1 MFAVLHWRM
10 EHQVVDL
17 LLAGLRAS
25 GEPTRLRILALLAQ
39 GELSVSELIRILGQS
54 QPRVSRHLK
63 LLCDAGLVIRLPEG
77 TSVFYRLVDGGA
89 LGSLACAITKLLPRD
104 DAMLQ
109 LDNSRLNE
117 ARQERT
123 RLAAEYFSKNAA
135 QWDKIRS
142 LHVSEAAVEAA
153 ATEMLG
159 QRPVAHA
166 LDLGTGTGRIL
177 LLLAGL
183 AEKATGID
191 FNREMLA
198 IARANLEAAA
208 LSNFHVRQAEVQNL
222 PLPDNSVDLVT
233 VHQVLHYLDNP
244 GAALREAARVL
255 QPNGRILIVDFA
267 PHGIEELRDTHA
279 HRRLGFSGKEVSA
292 WCAAAGLSMVEV
304 RHLPPESPQG
314 LTVSI
319 WLAQHIGRAWPA
331 RSGIAETGEN
341 HL

>member
-1 MFAVLHWRM
+1 
-10 EHQVVDL
+10 VDV

-63 LLCDAGLVIRLPEG
+63 LLCDAGLVMRLPEG

-89 LGSLACAITKLLPRD
+89 SGSMACAITKLLPKD
-104 DAMLQ
+104 DATLR

-117 ARQERT
+117 ARQERA
-123 RLAAEYFSKNAA
+123 RLAAEYFSKNATE
-135 QWDKIRS
+135 WDKIRS

-153 ATEMLG
+153 VKEMLG
-159 QRPVAHA
+159 RCPVAHV

-183 AEKATGID
+183 AEKGTGID

-198 IARANLEAAA
+198 IARANLEGAA
-208 LSNFHVRQAEVQNL
+208 LNNFHVRQAEVQNL
-222 PLPDNSVDLVT
+222 PLPDRSVDLVT

-244 GAALREAARVL
+244 AAALREAARVL
-255 QPNGRILIVDFA
+255 QSNGRILIVDFA
-267 PHGIEELRDTHA
+267 PHGIEQLRDTHA
-279 HRRLGFSGKEVSA
+279 HRRLGFSEKEVTA
-292 WCAAAGLSMVEV
+292 WCAAAGLTVVEV
-304 RHLPPESPQG
+304 RHLPPASSQG

-319 WLAQHIGRAWPA
+319 WLAQNLGRPSPA
-331 RSGIAETGEN
+331 RKDTAAIGEN
-341 HL
+341 LQ

>member
-1 MFAVLHWRM
+1 M
-10 EHQVVDL
+10 EQYRLDS

-25 GEPTRLRILALLAQ
+25 GEPTRLRILSLLAQ

-63 LLCDAGLVIRLPEG
+63 LLCDAGLVMRLPEG

-89 LGSLACAITKLLPRD
+89 SGSLACAITRLLPKD
-104 DAMLQ
+104 DAILL

-135 QWDKIRS
+135 EWDKIRS

-153 ATEMLG
+153 IMEMLG
-159 QRPVAHA
+159 PRPVSHV

-177 LLLAGL
+177 LLLEGL

-191 FNREMLA
+191 CNREMLA
-198 IARANLEAAA
+198 IARANLEGAG
-208 LSNFHVRQAEVQNL
+208 LNSFHVRQAEVQNL
-222 PLPDNSVDLVT
+222 PLPDRSVDLVT

-244 GAALREAARVL
+244 AAAIREAVRVL

-267 PHGIEELRDTHA
+267 PHGIEQLRDDHA
-279 HRRLGFSGKEVSA
+279 HRRLGFSEKEVAA
-292 WCAAAGLSMVEV
+292 WCTTAGLSLVEV
-304 RHLPPESPQG
+304 RHLPPVSSQG

-319 WLAQHIGRAWPA
+319 WLAQNPERPLPA
-331 RSGIAETGEN
+331 RRSIVETGEN
-341 HL
+341 LR

>member
-1 MFAVLHWRM
+1 L
-10 EHQVVDL
+10 DS

-39 GELSVSELIRILGQS
+39 GELSVSEMIRILGQS

-63 LLCDAGLVIRLPEG
+63 LLCDAGLVMRLPEG
-77 TSVFYRLVDGGA
+77 TSVFYRLVDGGTS
-89 LGSLACAITKLLPRD
+89 GSLACAITKLLPRD
-104 DAMLQ
+104 DATIL

-135 QWDKIRS
+135 EWDKIRS

-153 ATEMLG
+153 VKEILG
-159 QRPVAHA
+159 PRPVAHA

-177 LLLAGL
+177 LLLGGL

-191 FNREMLA
+191 CNREMLA
-198 IARANLEAAA
+198 IARANLEAAG
-208 LSNFHVRQAEVQNL
+208 LNNFHVRQSEVQNL
-222 PLPDNSVDLVT
+222 PLPDCSVDLVT

-244 GAALREAARVL
+244 AAAIREAARVL
-255 QPNGRILIVDFA
+255 LPNGRILIVDFA
-267 PHGIEELRDTHA
+267 PHGIEQLRDSHA
-279 HRRLGFSGKEVSA
+279 HRRLGFSEEEVSA
-292 WCAAAGLSMVEV
+292 WCVAAGLSLAEV
-304 RHLPPESPQG
+304 RHLPPVSSQG

-319 WLAQHIGRAWPA
+319 WLAQNSDRLLPVRKDMAA
-331 RSGIAETGEN
+331 TGEN
-341 HL
+341 LR